1 MKNKFFKFLAL
12 SLAATL
18 LPGTTVCADDSS
30 DYVHVDVFGSVY
42 YGTLTTAKDGK
53 SSFLLLFQKAII
65 NLQSQGNGIPIHLHL
80 LRTVQLLIPMVPL
93 SPLNITKKD

>member
-30 DYVHVDVFGSVY
+30 DYVHV
-42 YGTLTTAKDGK
+42 
-53 SSFLLLFQKAII
+53 
-65 NLQSQGNGIPIHLHL
+65 HLHL

>member
-42 YGTLTTAKDGK
+42 SVSYTHLTLPT
-53 SSFLLLFQKAII
+53 KAE
-65 NLQSQGNGIPIHLHL
+65 
-80 LRTVQLLIPMVPL
+80 V
-93 SPLNITKKD
+93 

>member
-42 YGTLTTAKDGK
+42 YGTLTTARMAKVL
-53 SSFLLLFQKAII
+53 FLLLFQVLAFLCQLLHFL
-65 NLQSQGNGIPIHLHL
+65 LQSFPIPSKFFHS
-80 LRTVQLLIPMVPL
+80 RR
-93 SPLNITKKD
+93 

>member
-30 DYVHVDVFGSVY
+30 DYVHVDALEVY
-42 YGTLTTAKDGK
+42 IMA
-53 SSFLLLFQKAII
+53 
-65 NLQSQGNGIPIHLHL
+65 H
-80 LRTVQLLIPMVPL
+80 
-93 SPLNITKKD
+93 